1 MLDFVQG
8 MKAAQQG
15 GPRQL
20 TVTYGELSTYDPV
33 NHAGKFLLPLHR
45 DELTDLPIETGYAPI
60 GTLFTGPGFGVQ
72 FPPPLGAQALVL
84 FADGDMILPV
94 AAVLLFTAVEH
105 PPFVD
110 GKTHGWK
117 DAKGNAIKTTDDG
130 ASGGDGLGGARV
142 VGGGYASMIAPHVE
156 LGTGEGLGP
165 NQGVVTKADLQAALN
180 SDRSANQT
188 AINALAA
195 MVSAGSGVTPP
206 TIGSTT
212 ATASTTVKATD

>member
-8 MKAAQQG
+8 IKAAQHG

-45 DELTDLPIETGYAPI
+45 DQVTDLPIETGYAPI
-60 GTLFTGPGFGVQ
+60 GTPFTGPGYGMQ

-84 FADGDMILPV
+84 FADGDMILPI

-110 GKTHGWK
+110 GKSHGWK
-117 DAKGNAIKTTDDG
+117 DAKSNAVKTTDDG

-156 LGTGEGLGP
+156 LGTGEGLGA

-180 SDRSANQT
+180 ADRSANQA

-195 MVSAGSGVTPP
+195 IVQGGPGVTAP
-206 TIGSTT
+206 TIAST
-212 ATASTTVKATD
+212 AVTASTTVKASD